1 MIYVCIP
8 TTKER
13 RERLAK
19 CVASIH
25 QHAGTPHT
33 IVTYENY
40 REGFVAPVHK
50 MLEGLKDDSLVWCI
64 GDDTI
69 LTEPDTLKR
78 LEEAFWRA
86 FPNGDGVANPD
97 DGIQRGAIITMPL
110 CQAITMRRYT
120 YKGYFLNYADNEFTI
135 LMAGQGRYLYVPEVK
150 VEHQHHVVGKAPR
163 DETYSYAMTLFP
175 ADAQLF
181 QERKARGFQPRND
194 I

>member
-25 QHAGTPHT
+25 ENAGTPHA
-33 IVTYENY
+33 IITYENY
-40 REGFVAPVHK
+40 REGFVGPIHK
-50 MLEGLKDDSLVWCI
+50 ILEGLRDDALVWCI

-78 LEEAFWRA
+78 LEETFRSIY
-86 FPNGDGVANPD
+86 PDGDGVVNPD

-110 CQAITMRRYT
+110 CTALTMRRYT
-120 YKGYFLNYADNEFTI
+120 YKEYFLNCADNEFTMI
-135 LMAGQGRYLYVPEVK
+135 MKDRGKYTYVPSVQ
-150 VEHQHHVVGKAPR
+150 VEHQHHIVGKAKK
-163 DETYSYAMTLFP
+163 DETYSYALSLYP
-175 ADAQLF
+175 ADTELF
-181 QERKARGFQPRND
+181 HKRKARGFLPRND